1 MLAMHNTSIQSSR
14 IPQSHFAHNHQ
25 SRPNSRTGS
34 QHSSGSV
41 TPRPKQRNT
50 HKKSSSQRAET
61 DVTDSTQSKPMKQ
74 QQPGLLTLSQ
84 PVAASSA
91 ESSSKRKGKAAS
103 KPDAATASGSKVD
116 VHTNVA
122 LTDEK
127 DNSGGASTKSSKR
140 KSKKAPPPR
149 LLDSHGK
156 DAALSAPSAATPLA
170 SASVSEKNALAEAG
184 NGGGLTWQQELLSG
198 GKARNAET
206 VSLRSVKK
214 NNSVKRPAAAPATNG
229 KVKSAGAKDLTWQQ
243 ALFNQP
249 RSSGPHYDFFADDR
263 DAATFGSGDE
273 RAVSAP
279 AGRRRRAD
287 SLGASSRSKGTNAK
301 GAKRPS
307 ALAAT
312 DNLHVDDVFD
322 NSRSPARSA
331 RKGVS
336 VSAAAA
342 PSTAP
347 RTPNSHKNKGTLL
360 AAHQS
365 PVNGRVSA
373 SSPISSSTAA
383 AAVAY
388 AGPNFHNSPSPNSLP
403 APKFN
408 SKLRSSA
415 LASVGLKGSSS
426 ASGGETESS
435 EDESGAKTNGAMPR
449 QESPS
454 PEKEKTK
461 HTSSLA
467 PTSASRASGAATDRS
482 ATIESLL
489 ARMMAPPRSA
499 GI

>member
-1 MLAMHNTSIQSSR
+1 MLAMHNTSIQSSH

-41 TPRPKQRNT
+41 TSRPKQRNT
-50 HKKSSSQRAET
+50 HKKSSSQRAEADDT
-61 DVTDSTQSKPMKQ
+61 GSTQSKPMKQ

-84 PVAASSA
+84 PIAANSA

-103 KPDAATASGSKVD
+103 RPDAATANI
-116 VHTNVA
+116 T
-122 LTDEK
+122 
-127 DNSGGASTKSSKR
+127 GGASTKSSKR

-156 DAALSAPSAATPLA
+156 DAALVGVTGSILSQSAPSAATPLA

-184 NGGGLTWQQELLSG
+184 NGGLTWQQELLSG
-198 GKARNAET
+198 GKARNPET

-214 NNSVKRPAAAPATNG
+214 NNSVKRPAAAPAANE

-273 RAVSAP
+273 RAVSAVP
-279 AGRRRRAD
+279 GRRRRAD

-312 DNLHVDDVFD
+312 DNLLVDDVFD

-347 RTPNSHKNKGTLL
+347 RTPNTHKNKGTLL

-365 PVNGRVSA
+365 PVNGRASA

-383 AAVAY
+383 VAVAY

-415 LASVGLKGSSS
+415 LASEGLKGSSS

-435 EDESGAKTNGAMPR
+435 EDESGAKINGAMPR

-467 PTSASRASGAATDRS
+467 PPSTSRASGAAADRS